1 MMKKYMQ
8 AAGLV
13 LAVTATLVLASCG
26 SNKKVSQAKVDDAVE
41 IKNIPCSECKSTRDI
56 IRSMAMRESMDQQM
70 AKEMARSSALEDMA
84 SKIGTSVNAV
94 IDDYRKSSQVNMTE
108 EAKRRFEGRAV
119 QVIDQTVQ
127 GYRTICEKY
136 TVSTRPDG
144 SKVYKCYYAIELD
157 KEEVARAVHKTL
169 TSDQSLRL
177 EYDYERFKEEF
188 NAQMNRHDNNR

>member
-1 MMKKYMQ
+1 MNKYMKM
-8 AAGLV
+8 AV
-13 LAVTATLVLASCG
+13 LALMVSASLTIASCG
-26 SNKKVSQAKVDDAVE
+26 SSNKISQVKADDAVE

-84 SKIGTSVNAV
+84 SKIGISVNAV
-94 IDDYRKSSQVNMTE
+94 IDDYRKSGTVNMNE
-108 EAKRRFEGRAV
+108 EAKRRYEARSV

-136 TVSTRPDG
+136 TLSTRPDG

-157 KEEVARAVHKTL
+157 KEDAARSIYKGL
-169 TSDQSLRL
+169 TADQSLRL
-177 EYDYERFKEEF
+177 EFDYERFKEEF
-188 NAQMNRHDNNR
+188 NAQMNRHDSNR